1 MTHIRKYFGEI
12 AAAVILCL
20 TAVTTDA
27 QTFFSHSWTDSD
39 QGLPDGWTTVGT
51 DKTPSGE
58 GASHFKKEGWK
69 VMENEAYPSP
79 FAASFSSTEEGG
91 KVET

>member
-27 QTFFSHSWTDSD
+27 QTFFSHS
-39 QGLPDGWTTVGT
+39 
-51 DKTPSGE
+51 
-58 GASHFKKEGWK
+58 
-69 VMENEAYPSP
+69 
-79 FAASFSSTEEGG
+79 
-91 KVET
+91 